1 MPESV
6 QFLGRY
12 DHCLDA
18 KSRLILPAKLRPM
31 FGNIAF
37 LTRHHEF
44 CIAVW
49 REEEFKAELEK
60 KQSLLSQ
67 DAGARNLVRAWSAS
81 VVEQDI
87 DKQWRVLIPQ
97 ELRKYARLQNELIV
111 VGVID
116 HVEIWSPELWQEQ
129 VGVLE
134 EQVL

>member
-1 MPESV
+1 MSESA

-31 FGNIAF
+31 FGTIAF
-37 LTRHHEF
+37 LTRHHES
-44 CIAVW
+44 CIAIW
-49 REEEFKAELEK
+49 REEEFKIELVK
-60 KQSLLSQ
+60 KQALLSQ
-67 DAGARNLVRAWSAS
+67 DTEARNLVRAWSAS

-87 DKQWRVLIPQ
+87 DKQWRILIPQ
-97 ELRKYARLQNELIV
+97 ELRKYGHLQNEVIV

-116 HVEIWSPELWQEQ
+116 HVEIWSPEVWQEQ
-129 VGVLE
+129 VGALE